1 MHNIP
6 NHGIICKIRSSD
18 RLGPC
23 DTRPPADPMTTS
35 LKSEGAQSIA
45 RAALLLRT
53 LSTFG
58 SQGAALMQISTLTQL
73 PKATVHRIL
82 SAMLEEHLVER
93 PWGTRNYRLGPE
105 VYAFGM
111 SVLDVFDIKTIAQ
124 PSFERLAQT
133 TGETVYLGIR
143 CGYDAV
149 CLDKRQGHLPQ
160 NAEILQINDRWPMG
174 IGSFSLAILA
184 HLPDDEIA
192 DIVAFNR
199 LRSGEDKAFSKMDS
213 GIQKTRKNGYALT
226 RTRSAK
232 GISGIAVPIFDRRRY
247 PIASLC
253 AVSTLDRMKGSYLS
267 GLAATLQHEADIMSA
282 QYELARMNPTQVE
295 SWRTAIKDP
304 QPPRIAF

>member
-1 MHNIP
+1 M
-6 NHGIICKIRSSD
+6 K
-18 RLGPC
+18 
-23 DTRPPADPMTTS
+23 PPP
-35 LKSEGAQSIA
+35 KNEGAQSIG

-58 SQGAALMQISTLTQL
+58 CQGASLMQICTLTHL

-82 SAMLEEHLVER
+82 SAMQEEHLVER
-93 PWGTRNYRLGPE
+93 PWGTRHYRLGPE
-105 VYAFGM
+105 VYAFGI
-111 SVLDVFDIKTIAQ
+111 SVLNVFDIKTIAQ

-160 NAEILQINDRWPMG
+160 NAEILQVNDRWPMG

-184 HLPDDEIA
+184 HLPNDEIA
-192 DIVAFNR
+192 DILAFNR
-199 LRSGEDKAFSKMDS
+199 LRSGEDKTFSKLS
-213 GIQKTRKNGYALT
+213 NSIHNTLKNGYALT
-226 RTRSAK
+226 KTRSAR

-253 AVSTLDRMKGSYLS
+253 AVSTLDRMKGNYLS
-267 GLAATLQHEADIMSA
+267 GLATTLRHEADIMSA
-282 QYELARMNPTQVE
+282 QYELARMNPAQAET
-295 SWRTAIKDP
+295 WRTAIKDP
-304 QPPRIAF
+304 PPQRIAF

>member
-1 MHNIP
+1 
-6 NHGIICKIRSSD
+6 
-18 RLGPC
+18 
-23 DTRPPADPMTTS
+23 MTSAT
-35 LKSEGAQSIA
+35 KNEGAQSIA

-58 SQGAALMQISTLTQL
+58 AQGAALMQISTLTQL

-111 SVLDVFDIKTIAQ
+111 SVLNVFDIKTIAQ
-124 PSFERLAQT
+124 PSFERLAQS

-160 NAEILQINDRWPMG
+160 NAEILQVNDRWPMG

-199 LRSGEDKAFSKMDS
+199 SRSLDDKSFSKMS
-213 GIQKTRKNGYALT
+213 ISIQKTRKNGYALT
-226 RTRSAK
+226 KTRSSR
-232 GISGIAVPIFDRRRY
+232 GISGVAVPVFDRRRY
-247 PIASLC
+247 PIGSLC
-253 AVSTLDRMKGSYLS
+253 AVSTLDRMTGSYLN
-267 GLAATLQHEADIMSA
+267 GLVATLKQEAEILSA
-282 QYELARMNPTQVE
+282 QYELARMNPTQSE
-295 SWRTAIKDP
+295 TWRTAIKDP
-304 QPPRIAF
+304 QASRIAY

>member
-1 MHNIP
+1 MP
-6 NHGIICKIRSSD
+6 
-18 RLGPC
+18 
-23 DTRPPADPMTTS
+23 TS

-58 SQGAALMQISTLTQL
+58 AQGAALMQISTLTQL

-82 SAMLEEHLVER
+82 SAMLDEHLVER
-93 PWGTRNYRLGPE
+93 PWGTRHYRLGPL
-105 VYAFGM
+105 VYAFGI
-111 SVLDVFDIKTIAQ
+111 SVNNIFDIKSIAQ

-160 NAEILQINDRWPMG
+160 NAELLQINDRWPMG

-184 HLPDDEIA
+184 HLPEEEIA
-192 DIVAFNR
+192 DIVAFNH
-199 LRSGEDKAFSKMDS
+199 LRSGEDKAFSKMAS

-226 RTRSAK
+226 RTRSAR

-253 AVSTLDRMKGSYLS
+253 AVSTLDRMKGSYLT
-267 GLAATLQHEADIMSA
+267 GLASALSQEAEIMSA
-282 QYELARMNPTQVE
+282 QYELARLNPTQAE
-295 SWRTAIKDP
+295 TWRAAIKDN
-304 QPPRIAF
+304 PPGKVVF

>member
-1 MHNIP
+1 
-6 NHGIICKIRSSD
+6 
-18 RLGPC
+18 
-23 DTRPPADPMTTS
+23 
-35 LKSEGAQSIA
+35 
-45 RAALLLRT
+45 
-53 LSTFG
+53 
-58 SQGAALMQISTLTQL
+58 MQISSLTQL

-111 SVLDVFDIKTIAQ
+111 SVLNVFDIKTIAQ

-184 HLPDDEIA
+184 HLPEEEIA

-199 LRSGEDKAFSKMDS
+199 IRSGEENTFSKMTA

-226 RTRSAK
+226 KTRSAR

-253 AVSTLDRMKGSYLS
+253 AVSTLERMKGSYLS
-267 GLAATLQHEADIMSA
+267 DLAGTLAHEAEIMSA
-282 QYELARMNPTQVE
+282 QYELARMNPTQAE
-295 SWRTAIKDP
+295 TWRTAIKDP
-304 QPPRIAF
+304 PPQRIVF

>member
-1 MHNIP
+1 
-6 NHGIICKIRSSD
+6 
-18 RLGPC
+18 
-23 DTRPPADPMTTS
+23 MTTS

-58 SQGAALMQISTLTQL
+58 SQGAALMQISMLTQL

-105 VYAFGM
+105 VYALGM

-124 PSFERLAQT
+124 PSFDRLAQT
-133 TGETVYLGIR
+133 TGEAVYLGIR

-160 NAEILQINDRWPMG
+160 NAEILQVNDRWPMG

-184 HLPDDEIA
+184 YLPDEEIA
-192 DIVAFNR
+192 DIVAFNS
-199 LRSGEDKAFSKMDS
+199 LRSGADKAFSKIDS

-226 RTRSAK
+226 KTRSSR
-232 GISGIAVPIFDRRRY
+232 GISGIAVPIFDRRGY

-253 AVSTLDRMKGSYLS
+253 TVSTLDRMKGSYLS
-267 GLAATLQHEADIMSA
+267 SLAITLNQEAQIMSS
-282 QYELARMNPTQVE
+282 QYEMARTNPSQAET
-295 SWRTAIKDP
+295 WRTAIKDP
-304 QPPRIAF
+304 QALRIAF

>member
-1 MHNIP
+1 
-6 NHGIICKIRSSD
+6 
-18 RLGPC
+18 
-23 DTRPPADPMTTS
+23 MTSAT
-35 LKSEGAQSIA
+35 KNEGAQSIA

-58 SQGAALMQISTLTQL
+58 AQGAALMQISTLTQL

-82 SAMLEEHLVER
+82 SAMLDEHLVER

-111 SVLDVFDIKTIAQ
+111 SVLNVFDIKTIAQ
-124 PSFERLAQT
+124 PSFERLAQS

-160 NAEILQINDRWPMG
+160 NAEILQVNDRWPMG

-199 LRSGEDKAFSKMDS
+199 LRSLDDKSFSKVS
-213 GIQKTRKNGYALT
+213 ISIQKTRKNGYALT
-226 RTRSAK
+226 KTRSSR
-232 GISGIAVPIFDRRRY
+232 GISGVAVPVFDRRRY
-247 PIASLC
+247 PIGSLC
-253 AVSTLDRMKGSYLS
+253 AVSTLDRMTGSYLN
-267 GLAATLQHEADIMSA
+267 GLVATLKQEAEILSA
-282 QYELARMNPTQVE
+282 QYELARMNPTQSE
-295 SWRTAIKDP
+295 TWRTAIKDP
-304 QPPRIAF
+304 QASRIAY

>member
-1 MHNIP
+1 
-6 NHGIICKIRSSD
+6 
-18 RLGPC
+18 
-23 DTRPPADPMTTS
+23 MTSAT
-35 LKSEGAQSIA
+35 KSEGAQSIA

-58 SQGAALMQISTLTQL
+58 AQGAALMQISTLTQL

-111 SVLDVFDIKTIAQ
+111 SVLNVFDIKTIAQ
-124 PSFERLAQT
+124 PSFERLAQS

-160 NAEILQINDRWPMG
+160 NAEILQVNDRWPMG

-199 LRSGEDKAFSKMDS
+199 SRSLDDKSFSKMS
-213 GIQKTRKNGYALT
+213 ISIQKTRKNGYALT
-226 RTRSAK
+226 KTRSSR
-232 GISGIAVPIFDRRRY
+232 GISGVAVPVFDRRRY
-247 PIASLC
+247 PIGSLC
-253 AVSTLDRMKGSYLS
+253 AVSTLDRMTGSYLN
-267 GLAATLQHEADIMSA
+267 GLVATLKQEAEILSA
-282 QYELARMNPTQVE
+282 QYELARMNPTQSE
-295 SWRTAIKDP
+295 TWRTAIKDP
-304 QPPRIAF
+304 QASRIAY

>member
-1 MHNIP
+1 
-6 NHGIICKIRSSD
+6 
-18 RLGPC
+18 
-23 DTRPPADPMTTS
+23 MTTP

-58 SQGAALMQISTLTQL
+58 SQGAALMQISMLTQL

-93 PWGTRNYRLGPE
+93 PWGTRHYRLGPE

-149 CLDKRQGHLPQ
+149 CLDKREGHLPKD
-160 NAEILQINDRWPMG
+160 AEILQVNDRWPMG

-184 HLPDDEIA
+184 YLPDDEIA
-192 DIVAFNR
+192 DIMSFNR
-199 LRSGEDKAFSKMDS
+199 LRSGEDKAFSKVTS

-226 RTRSAK
+226 KTRSAR
-232 GISGIAVPIFDRRRY
+232 GISGIAVPVFDRRRY

-253 AVSTLDRMKGSYLS
+253 AVSALDRMKGNYLS
-267 GLAATLQHEADIMSA
+267 GLAATLNHEAEIMSA
-282 QYELARMNPTQVE
+282 KYELARMSPAQAET
-295 SWRTAIKDP
+295 WRTAIKDP
-304 QPPRIAF
+304 HVSRIAFEY

>member
-1 MHNIP
+1 VPAYSFIP
-6 NHGIICKIRSSD
+6 EIH
-18 RLGPC
+18 
-23 DTRPPADPMTTS
+23 AMTTS
-35 LKSEGAQSIA
+35 LKGEGAQSIA

-58 SQGAALMQISTLTQL
+58 AQGASLMQISTLTQL

-93 PWGTRNYRLGPE
+93 PWGTRHYRLGPE
-105 VYAFGM
+105 VYAFGI
-111 SVLDVFDIKTIAQ
+111 SVNNIFDIKSIAQ

-149 CLDKRQGHLPQ
+149 CLDKRQGQLPQ
-160 NAEILQINDRWPMG
+160 NAEFLQINDRWPMG

-184 HLPDDEIA
+184 YLPDNEI
-192 DIVAFNR
+192 DDMVAFNR
-199 LRSGEDKAFSKMDS
+199 LRSGEDKAFSKIAS

-226 RTRSAK
+226 RTRSAR
-232 GISGIAVPIFDRRRY
+232 GISGIAVPVFDRRRY

-253 AVSTLDRMKGSYLS
+253 AVSTLDRMKGAYLT
-267 GLAATLQHEADIMSA
+267 GLASALSHEAEIMSA
-282 QYELARMNPTQVE
+282 QYELARLNPIQAE
-295 SWRTAIKDP
+295 SWRAAIKDP
-304 QPPRIAF
+304 MPGKLVF

>member
-1 MHNIP
+1 M
-6 NHGIICKIRSSD
+6 
-18 RLGPC
+18 
-23 DTRPPADPMTTS
+23 PPPMTTS

-93 PWGTRNYRLGPE
+93 PWGTRHYRLGPE

-160 NAEILQINDRWPMG
+160 NAEILQVNDRWPMG

-184 HLPDDEIA
+184 HLPDEEIA

-199 LRSGEDKAFSKMDS
+199 LRSGEENTFSKMS
-213 GIQKTRKNGYALT
+213 AGIQKTRKNGYALT
-226 RTRSAK
+226 KTRSAR

-253 AVSTLDRMKGSYLS
+253 VVSTLERMKGSYLS
-267 GLAATLQHEADIMSA
+267 GLAATLSHEADIMSA
-282 QYELARMNPTQVE
+282 QYELARMNPTQAE
-295 SWRTAIKDP
+295 TWRTAIKDP
-304 QPPRIAF
+304 PPQRIAF

>member
-1 MHNIP
+1 
-6 NHGIICKIRSSD
+6 
-18 RLGPC
+18 
-23 DTRPPADPMTTS
+23 MTSAT
-35 LKSEGAQSIA
+35 KSEGAQSIA

-58 SQGAALMQISTLTQL
+58 AQGAALMQISTLTQL

-111 SVLDVFDIKTIAQ
+111 SVLNVFDIKTIAQ
-124 PSFERLAQT
+124 PSFERLAQS

-160 NAEILQINDRWPMG
+160 NAEILQVNDRWPMG

-199 LRSGEDKAFSKMDS
+199 SRSLDDKSFSKMS
-213 GIQKTRKNGYALT
+213 ISIQKTRKNGYALT
-226 RTRSAK
+226 KTRSSR
-232 GISGIAVPIFDRRRY
+232 GISGVAVPVFDRRRY
-247 PIASLC
+247 PIGSLC
-253 AVSTLDRMKGSYLS
+253 AVSTLDRMTGSYIN
-267 GLAATLQHEADIMSA
+267 GLVATLKQEAEILSA
-282 QYELARMNPTQVE
+282 QYELARMNPTQSE
-295 SWRTAIKDP
+295 TWRTAIKDP
-304 QPPRIAF
+304 QASRIAY

>member
-1 MHNIP
+1 MP
-6 NHGIICKIRSSD
+6 SAAWSS
-18 RLGPC
+18 C
-23 DTRPPADPMTTS
+23 
-35 LKSEGAQSIA
+35 
-45 RAALLLRT
+45 
-53 LSTFG
+53 
-58 SQGAALMQISTLTQL
+58 
-73 PKATVHRIL
+73 HRIL

-124 PSFERLAQT
+124 PSFERLAET

-160 NAEILQINDRWPMG
+160 NAEILQVNDRWPMG

-184 HLPDDEIA
+184 HLPDEEIA

-199 LRSGEDKAFSKMDS
+199 LRKGGDKAFSKMAN

-226 RTRSAK
+226 KTRSAR

-253 AVSTLDRMKGSYLS
+253 AVSTLDRMTGSYLH
-267 GLAATLQHEADIMSA
+267 GLANTLTQEAEIMSA
-282 QYELARMNPTQVE
+282 QYELARMNPTQAE

-304 QPPRIAF
+304 QPAKFAF

>member
-1 MHNIP
+1 MQVSATTEPLEI
-6 NHGIICKIRSSD
+6 
-18 RLGPC
+18 
-23 DTRPPADPMTTS
+23 TMTTS

-58 SQGAALMQISTLTQL
+58 PQGAALMQISALTQL

-82 SAMLEEHLVER
+82 SALLEEHLVER
-93 PWGTRNYRLGPE
+93 PWGTRHYRLGPE
-105 VYAFGM
+105 VYALGM
-111 SVLDVFDIKTIAQ
+111 SVRDVFDIKTIAQ
-124 PSFERLAQT
+124 PSFERLAQA

-160 NAEILQINDRWPMG
+160 NAEILQVHDRWPLG

-184 HLPDDEIA
+184 HLPDEEMA

-199 LRSGEDKAFSKMDS
+199 LRSGEDNAFSKIAV

-226 RTRSAK
+226 KTRSAR

-253 AVSTLDRMKGSYLS
+253 AVSSLDRMKGRHLS
-267 GLAATLQHEADIMSA
+267 SLAATLIHEAEIMSA
-282 QYELARMNPTQVE
+282 QYDLARMNPTQVE
-295 SWRTAIKDP
+295 SWRTALKGP
-304 QPPRIAF
+304 PVPRIAI

>member
-1 MHNIP
+1 MSN
-6 NHGIICKIRSSD
+6 
-18 RLGPC
+18 
-23 DTRPPADPMTTS
+23 S

-58 SQGAALMQISTLTQL
+58 SQGAALMQISTLTRL

-82 SAMLEEHLVER
+82 SAMLDEHLVER

-105 VYAFGM
+105 VYAFGI

-124 PSFERLAQT
+124 PSFERLAQS

-149 CLDKRQGHLPQ
+149 CMDKRQGHLPQ

-174 IGSFSLAILA
+174 IGSFSLAILSF
-184 HLPDDEIA
+184 LPDDEIA

-199 LRSGEDKAFSKMDS
+199 IRSGEDKAFSKIA
-213 GIQKTRKNGYALT
+213 GGVQKSRKNGYALT
-226 RTRSAK
+226 KTRSVR

-253 AVSTLDRMKGSYLS
+253 VVSTLDRMKGRYLS
-267 GLAATLQHEADIMSA
+267 DLATSLKHEAEIMSA
-282 QYELARMNPTQVE
+282 QYELARMNPTKVE
-295 SWRTAIKDP
+295 TWRTAIKDP
-304 QPPRIAF
+304 QIKRVP